1 MVSLLQNGGPQVS
14 NDEVE
19 QYEESSDEEED
30 EGGNSVIRKVTAG
43 RNAVVVTLKDHM
55 SGKYEN
61 TCRS

>member
-1 MVSLLQNGGPQVS
+1 MS

-43 RNAVVVTLKDHM
+43 RNAVVVTLKDHR
-55 SGKYEN
+55 SGTYEN
-61 TCRS
+61 TCLS